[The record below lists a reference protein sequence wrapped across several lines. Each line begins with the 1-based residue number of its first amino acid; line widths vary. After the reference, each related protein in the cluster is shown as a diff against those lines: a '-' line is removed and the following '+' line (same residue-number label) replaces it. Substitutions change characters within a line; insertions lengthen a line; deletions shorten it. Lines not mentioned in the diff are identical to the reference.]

1 MKISDNGI
9 NLIREFEGLRLT
21 AYQDAVGVWT
31 IGYGTTNADQGIT
44 GVEITK
50 GLTITKAVAENWLKL
65 TLDKKYGVNVMKYDA
80 TYHWNQNQYDALCSF
95 AYNIGSIGTLT
106 GNGTRTI
113 EQISEKILLYNKAGG
128 KELTGLTRRRKA
140 EKKLFDT
147 PMKKKDE
154 GVKKELYKAKVTAKS
169 GLNIRKGP
177 GKTNA
182 VIYAVPLGTVVSVL
196 QESAGWGK
204 VAVTVKNK
212 QITGWVC
219 LDYVKRL

>member
-1 MKISDNGI
+1 MKISDKGI
-9 NLIREFEGLRLT
+9 DLIKEFEGFQLT
-21 AYQDAVGVWT
+21 AYQDPVGVWT
-31 IGYGTTNADQGIT
+31 IGYGTTNADKAIT
-44 GVEITK
+44 GVEIKK
-50 GLTITKAVAENWLKL
+50 GLTITRATAEDWLKRSI
-65 TLDKKYGVNVMKYDA
+65 DQKYGTNVMKYDA
-80 TYHWNQNQYDALCSF
+80 IYHWNQNQYDALCSF

-106 GNGTRTI
+106 GNGTRSL
-113 EQISEKILLYNKAGG
+113 EEISAKILLYNKAGG
-128 KELTGLTRRRKA
+128 KELAGLTRRRKA

-147 PMKKKDE
+147 PVKKKNE
-154 GVKKELYKAKVTAKS
+154 GVKKELYRAKVTAKS